1 MSVGNCV
8 LPWHWLLI
16 DISGDVQ
23 PCGHGSGSVG
33 NLRDSTIEEIWNGDV
48 MVEVRASI
56 LAGKVHRV
64 CQTADCPFQR
74 RDAAFPEPTARIHV
88 KEAFA
93 RNFDEAWYVREYPD
107 VREAVAK
114 GRFASGLE
122 HFIRHGRAEGRLYKL
137 VEPERLA
144 QAARA
149 FRSFA
154 GFVGK
159 LAAASEKTRLHNA
172 VLALVEYSQ
181 GLTRLEAKPTDVVFV
196 VSTICNLR
204 CVMCPHGMG
213 LVDSPRHM
221 PAEWVDKAA
230 PVVAASSRMI
240 ISGLGEPTLA
250 PAFWRILE
258 LTKERE
264 GLFIRVN
271 SNGHFLTPEKASA
284 ILDSRLSEI
293 SFSLDAAT
301 AGTYAKIRGGD
312 FARALAGIST
322 MLRSRAASQNRRIEI
337 LINMTLMREN
347 IPEAA
352 AFVALGKELGADG
365 IIFTQLFAFGDRPD
379 WRVDRD
385 SWSFVYSEQMLARA
399 PDEATRQ
406 ISQARR
412 VSEELD
418 VPVHFLNDVLA
429 YAG

>member
-8 LPWHWLLI
+8 LPWHWLVI
-16 DISGDVQ
+16 DNDGGVM
-23 PCGHGSGSVG
+23 PCGHGSGQVG
-33 NLRDSTIEEIWNGDV
+33 NLRDSTALEIWNGEV
-48 MVEVRASI
+48 MQEVRASI

-64 CQTADCPFQR
+64 CNSKDCPHQR
-74 RDAAFPEPTARIHV
+74 SDAAFPEPAGRINV

-93 RNFDEAWYVREYPD
+93 RDFDEAWYMGQYRD
-107 VREAVAK
+107 VAEAVAK
-114 GRFASGLE
+114 GRFESGLE

-137 VEPERLA
+137 AEPERLSA
-144 QAARA
+144 RARA
-149 FRSFA
+149 FRALA
-154 GFVGK
+154 GLLGGV
-159 LAAASEKTRLHNA
+159 AAASQRAELQNA

-181 GLTRLEAKPTDVVFV
+181 GLTRLTAMPTDVVFV

-213 LVDSPRHM
+213 LVDNPRHM
-221 PAEWVDKAA
+221 PAGLVDKAA
-230 PVVAASSRMI
+230 PLVAASSRMI

-258 LTKERE
+258 LTKGRE

-271 SNGHFLTPEKASA
+271 SNGHFLTSERASA

-301 AGTYAKIRGGD
+301 PGTYAKIRGGD
-312 FARALAGIST
+312 FARAVRGIAT
-322 MLRSRAASQNRRIEI
+322 MLRSRAESGNRHIEI

-379 WRVDRD
+379 WQVDRD
-385 SWSFVYSEQMLARA
+385 RWKFVYSEQLIGRA
-399 PDEATRQ
+399 PEE
-406 ISQARR
+406 ARR
-412 VSEELD
+412 NISEARSASERLSM
-418 VPVHFLNDVLA
+418 PIHFLCNVLA
-429 YAG
+429 LAG